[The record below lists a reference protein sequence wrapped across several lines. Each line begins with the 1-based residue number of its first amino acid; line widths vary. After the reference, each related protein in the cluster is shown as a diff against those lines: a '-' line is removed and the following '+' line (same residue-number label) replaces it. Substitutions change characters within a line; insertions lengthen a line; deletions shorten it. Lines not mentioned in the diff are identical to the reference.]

1 MDPRELLS
9 IKRDGGA
16 LSAAQSAEFLSA
28 YTSGEIADY
37 HAAVL
42 LTSIFIHDM
51 TDAELAGWAR
61 GMLATGR
68 TLSFETERPIVDK
81 HSTGGVGDKVSI
93 PLAPALAACGCSVP
107 MISGRGL
114 GHTGGTLDKLES
126 ITGLSTEFS
135 VDELQGLLD
144 EAGFFIAAQTDDLV
158 PADKLLYALRDVT
171 GLVASP
177 PLISSSILSKKL
189 AEGLDA
195 LVLDIKV
202 GSGSFL
208 TTPEAAAD
216 VTRRMGVIAADFD
229 LPITIV
235 QTSMIAPLGLAVG
248 HALEVRESL
257 ECLRGGGPSDLRELV
272 TLEGGELLR
281 LVGIAADR
289 DEGRAKIGAALDDG
303 SALGAFRAG
312 VAAQGG
318 DPELVD
324 CPDSL
329 PTAPDQTEYTAQG
342 SGYLSFAD
350 CAAVG
355 RAVSALGGG
364 RTRLEDPI
372 DHAVGVVFTKRQGDA
387 VTAGDPLCLIHH
399 RGGVGLDE
407 ARAQLDAALCVT
419 PAPEV
424 EALVLDA

>member
-289 DEGRAKIGAALDDG
+289 DGGRAKIEAALDDG

-312 VAAQGG
+312 VIAQGG
-318 DPELVD
+318 DPALVD
-324 CPDSL
+324 NPNSL
-329 PTAPDQTEYTAQG
+329 PAAPDQTDYVAQG

-387 VTAGDPLCLIHH
+387 VAAGDPLCLIHH
-399 RGGVGLDE
+399 RGGAGLDE